1 MARSDY
7 DYQFKTYKGRNFLVI
22 EDLNRGG
29 KSVTND
35 IETVVDDCFNDKAL
49 EPHQCYIIYQDSEGM
64 WDGWDAGRQQFV
76 LLQQHSEEDAKDAII
91 RLYEVVS

>member
-7 DYQFKTYKGRNFLVI
+7 DYQFKTYKRRNFLVI

-35 IETVVDDCFNDKAL
+35 IETVVDECFSDKTL
-49 EPHQCYIIYQDSEGM
+49 RPHEVYIIYQDSDGM
-64 WDGWDAGRQQFV
+64 WDGWDAVKQQFV
-76 LLQQHSEEDAKDAII
+76 LLQQHTEEDAKDAII
-91 RLYEVVS
+91 RMYEAVS